1 MNATEMNVKRNLSV
15 LRTHG
20 VPAAG
25 AQVTRSPPRGGYQ
38 RRRSPSQSFRS
49 KLAARTS
56 MISVCACFVQKA

>member
-25 AQVTRSPPRGGYQ
+25 AQVTRSPPVEAINAAGA
-38 RRRSPSQSFRS
+38 RRRASGRS
-49 KLAARTS
+49 WQHAPR
-56 MISVCACFVQKA
+56 